1 MTTHRLLNLVRF
13 VLVSLLLFGSID
25 AYSNDFYWKKKKD
38 KMALGYKPDNG
49 KKFLVTD
56 FIYDADFT
64 DSYYT
69 YNKKREPKPVIFS
82 SQGNSDEW
90 QKQKAFAVKT
100 DEGVGIIN
108 GLGEVVVPYGMYDKI
123 YESDFFNGFWWHPG
137 LGWSAGRNRNK
148 SATIHVRVKKDG
160 KVGLIELNSDRKNGV
175 TYKEYIA
182 PKYDYITLVQNF
194 GGTGKNGFV
203 ISVKLSDEY
212 HRSPQET
219 KSTKSDNLPYW
230 AIVELDG
237 YFGVLHRWN
246 KEVLPPVYDRA
257 SFSSNTFL
265 GLTYYE
271 TKYGEL
277 FEMVK
282 DKHQCLVFAKHQKPH
297 YVHPKTIESK
307 NSIGYNERELS
318 LGKHNGGRDGLSI
331 LYGSSLKP
339 LVVVGSLN
347 SGIIYVTPKYKRV
360 RPLPDDLFDIYSYA
374 DTAVWQAK
382 WGIKPV
388 EYVDLRASADKSGWI
403 MCKDSVGNEKI
414 GYWNF
419 GDPRIFDS
427 ADDAFASADSVWQT
441 GQWEHYKIGNYV
453 AVRHKKTGFSLP
465 PVYSEIT
472 PLESAGDYQVIV
484 THRVGNIKLY
494 GLVSPDGVIA
504 PAQFDR
510 FETAKDGK
518 YIFHRVNWPD
528 LYGPFDLNKHQ
539 MGWWDIALTMTFDPE
554 TGENKYNFDSL
565 LDKYSSYSHKS
576 DVFNLYSN
584 LEALG
589 AALDLPEFRAL
600 NAIKYAYWLMER
612 KDLIKDANG
621 YITYA
626 RWLTPKDN
634 EKLAEIVSEAQKTD
648 ENTKDY
654 YAYLDKQAAAEAEAR
669 RLEEQRQAA
678 IRAEQNRQAN
688 LQAWAQVADALGQMA
703 QGVNSGL
710 NSSAKTKR
718 YGSQKQ
724 VQSRSNS
731 GASSSSEYTSTQVLE
746 VWVPGPSSKATAT
759 HQFHNWYKRF
769 YGNRWCIF
777 RTKGGKFHTAT
788 TNTDTKCAHYDV
800 SGYKYKAID
809 PGASLSAGRKYY
821 YFN

>member
-1 MTTHRLLNLVRF
+1 MTTYRLLNLVRF

-25 AYSNDFYWKKKKD
+25 AYSQDFYWKKKKD
-38 KMALGYKPDNG
+38 KMALGYKPKKG
-49 KKFLVTD
+49 KKALVTD
-56 FIYDADFT
+56 FIYDAAYT
-64 DSYYT
+64 ISYYKNRKPLPIIDSY
-69 YNKKREPKPVIFS
+69 
-82 SQGNSDEW
+82 QGNSDER
-90 QKQKAFAVKT
+90 QKQNAFVVKT
-100 DEGVGIIN
+100 DDGVGIIN
-108 GLGEVVVPYGMYDKI
+108 GLGEVVVPYGKYDEF
-123 YESDFFNGFWWHPG
+123 YESDFVYGFWQGSFH
-137 LGWSAGRNRNK
+137 GWNSDNSA
-148 SATIHVRVKKDG
+148 SEHIIRVKKDG
-160 KVGLIELNSDRKNGV
+160 KVGLIELNSDSKNGV
-175 TYKEYIA
+175 TYKEDIA
-182 PKYDYITLVQNF
+182 PKYDRITLGQFF

-219 KSTKSDNLPYW
+219 KSDNSRYW
-230 AIVELDG
+230 AISELGG
-237 YFGVLHRWN
+237 YYGVIHRWN

-277 FEMVK
+277 FKMVK

-297 YVHPKTIESK
+297 YIHPDTIKSK
-307 NSIGYNERELS
+307 YSIGYKESKLS
-318 LGKHNGGRDGLSI
+318 LGKHNGGNDGLSI
-331 LYGSSLKP
+331 LYGNGSKSL
-339 LVVVGSLN
+339 VGSLN

-360 RPLPDDLFDIYSYA
+360 RPLPDDLFAIYSYA

-388 EYVDLRASADKSGWI
+388 EYVDLTASADKSGWI

-427 ADDAFASADSVWQT
+427 VDGAFASADSVWKS
-441 GQWEHYKIGNYV
+441 GEWVYYKIGNYV

-472 PLESAGDYQVIV
+472 PLESAGDYLVIA

-494 GLVSPDGVIA
+494 GLVSPEGVIA

-518 YIFHRVNWPD
+518 YIFRRVEWPD

-539 MGWWDIALTMTFDPE
+539 MGWWDIALTMTFNPE
-554 TGENKYNFDSL
+554 TGENKYNFDGL
-565 LDKYSSYSHKS
+565 LDKYSSCSYKT
-576 DVFNLYSN
+576 DAFNLYSN
-584 LEALG
+584 LESLG

-621 YITYA
+621 YIAYA
-626 RWLTPKDN
+626 QWLTPNDN
-634 EKLAEIVSEAQKTD
+634 EKLAEIVSEAQKTE
-648 ENTKDY
+648 ENTKDH

-688 LQAWAQVADALGQMA
+688 LQAWARVADALGQMA

-731 GASSSSEYTSTQVLE
+731 AGTSSSQYTPTQVLE

-777 RTKGGKFHTAT
+777 RTKDGKFHTAT

>member
-1 MTTHRLLNLVRF
+1 
-13 VLVSLLLFGSID
+13 
-25 AYSNDFYWKKKKD
+25 
-38 KMALGYKPDNG
+38 MALGYKPKKG
-49 KKFLVTD
+49 KKALVTD
-56 FIYDADFT
+56 FIYDAAYT
-64 DSYYT
+64 ISYYKNRKPRPIIDSY
-69 YNKKREPKPVIFS
+69 
-82 SQGNSDEW
+82 QGNSDER
-90 QKQKAFAVKT
+90 QKQNAFVVKT
-100 DEGVGIIN
+100 DDGVGIIN
-108 GLGEVVVPYGMYDKI
+108 GLGEVVVPYGKYDEF
-123 YESDFFNGFWWHPG
+123 YEPDFVYGFWQGSFH
-137 LGWSAGRNRNK
+137 GWNSDNSA
-148 SATIHVRVKKDG
+148 SEHIIRVKKDG

-182 PKYDYITLVQNF
+182 PKYKYITLVQNF
-194 GGTGKNGFV
+194 WGDGKKGNV
-203 ISVKLSDEY
+203 LSIKLSDKY
-212 HRSPQET
+212 HRSPQE
-219 KSTKSDNLPYW
+219 SKSDNLPYW
-230 AIVELDG
+230 AIVALDG

-246 KEVLPPVYDRA
+246 KEVLPPVYDAA
-257 SFSSNTFL
+257 SFSSDTFL

-297 YVHPKTIESK
+297 YIHPDTIKSK
-307 NSIGYNERELS
+307 YSIGYKESKLS
-318 LGKHNGGRDGLSI
+318 LGKHNGGNDGLSI
-331 LYGSSLKP
+331 LYGNGSKSL
-339 LVVVGSLN
+339 VGSLN

-388 EYVDLRASADKSGWI
+388 EYVDLTASADKSGWI

-427 ADDAFASADSVWQT
+427 VDGAFASADSVWKS
-441 GQWEHYKIGNYV
+441 GEWVYYKIGNYV

-472 PLESAGDYQVIV
+472 PLESAGDYHVIV

-518 YIFHRVNWPD
+518 YIFRRVEWPD

-539 MGWWDIALTMTFDPE
+539 MGWWDIALTMTFNPE

-576 DVFNLYSN
+576 DAFNLYSH

-746 VWVPGPSSKATAT
+746 VWVSGPSSKATAT

>member
-1 MTTHRLLNLVRF
+1 MSPHRLSR
-13 VLVSLLLFGSID
+13 LLQCIFFAIIIVGPID

-38 KMALGYKPDNG
+38 KMALGYKPKKG
-49 KKFLVTD
+49 KKALVTD
-56 FIYDADFT
+56 FIYDAAYT
-64 DSYYT
+64 ISYFK
-69 YNKKREPKPVIFS
+69 NREPRPIIDSF
-82 SQGNSDEW
+82 QGNSDQR
-90 QKQKAFAVKT
+90 QKQNAFVVKT
-100 DEGVGIIN
+100 DDGVGIIN
-108 GLGEVVVPYGMYDKI
+108 GLGEVVVPYGKYDEF
-123 YESDFFNGFWWHPG
+123 YESDFVYGFWHG
-137 LGWSAGRNRNK
+137 SYHGWNSDDSA
-148 SATIHVRVKKDG
+148 SEHIIRVKKDG
-160 KVGLIELNSDRKNGV
+160 KVGLIELNSDSKNGV
-175 TYKEYIA
+175 TYKEDIA
-182 PKYDYITLVQNF
+182 PKYDRITLGQFF

-297 YVHPKTIESK
+297 YVHPDTIKSK
-307 NSIGYNERELS
+307 YSVRYKERELS

-331 LYGSSLKP
+331 LYGYGSES
-339 LVVVGSLN
+339 VVGSLN

-382 WGIKPV
+382 WGVKPV
-388 EYVDLRASADKSGWI
+388 EYVDLTASADKSGWI

-427 ADDAFASADSVWQT
+427 VDGAFASADSVWKS
-441 GQWEHYKIGNYV
+441 GEWVYYKIGNYV

-518 YIFHRVNWPD
+518 YIFRRVNWPD

-554 TGENKYNFDSL
+554 TGENKYNFDGL
-565 LDKYSSYSHKS
+565 LDKYSSCSHKS
-576 DVFNLYSN
+576 DAFHLYSN

-600 NAIKYAYWLMER
+600 NAIKHAYWLMER
-612 KDLIKDANG
+612 KDLIKNANG
-621 YITYA
+621 YIAYA

-634 EKLAEIVSEAQKTD
+634 EKLAEIVSEAQKTE

-688 LQAWAQVADALGQMA
+688 LQAWAQIADALGQMA

>member
-1 MTTHRLLNLVRF
+1 MSTHRLFRLLQCIFFAIIF
-13 VLVSLLLFGSID
+13 VGSID

-38 KMALGYKPDNG
+38 KMALGYKPDKG

-69 YNKKREPKPVIFS
+69 YNKKRSPKIVIYS
-82 SQGNSDEW
+82 LQGNSDEW

-123 YESDFFNGFWWHPG
+123 YESDFFNGFWWLSG
-137 LGWSAGRNRNK
+137 LGWSAGKNSDG
-148 SATIHVRVKKDG
+148 SATIQVRVKKDG

-182 PKYDYITLVQNF
+182 PKYKYITLVQNF
-194 GGTGKNGFV
+194 WGDGKKGNV
-203 ISVKLSDEY
+203 LSIKLSDKY
-212 HRSPQET
+212 HRSPQES
-219 KSTKSDNLPYW
+219 KSNNLPYW

-246 KEVLPPVYDRA
+246 KEVLPLVYDAA
-257 SFSSNTFL
+257 SFSSDTFL

-277 FEMVK
+277 FKMVK

-297 YVHPKTIESK
+297 YIHPDTIKSK
-307 NSIGYNERELS
+307 YSIGYKESKLS
-318 LGKHNGGRDGLSI
+318 LGKHNGGNDGLSI
-331 LYGSSLKP
+331 LYGYGSKSL
-339 LVVVGSLN
+339 VGSLN

-360 RPLPDDLFDIYSYA
+360 RPLPDNLFDIYSYA
-374 DTAVWQAK
+374 DSAVWQAK
-382 WGIKPV
+382 WGVKPV
-388 EYVDLRASADKSGWI
+388 EYVDLTASPDKSGWI

-427 ADDAFASADSVWQT
+427 ADDAFASADSVWKS
-441 GQWEHYKIGNYV
+441 GEWVYYKIGNYV

-472 PLESAGDYQVIV
+472 PLESACDYLVIA

-494 GLVSPDGVIA
+494 GLVSPEGVIA

-518 YIFHRVNWPD
+518 YIFRRVEWPD

-539 MGWWDIALTMTFDPE
+539 MGWWDIALSMTFNPE

-565 LDKYSSYSHKS
+565 LDKYSSCSHKS
-576 DVFNLYSN
+576 DAFNLYSN
-584 LEALG
+584 FEALG

-600 NAIKYAYWLMER
+600 NAIKHAYWLMER

-621 YITYA
+621 YIAYA
-626 RWLTPKDN
+626 RWLTLKDN
-634 EKLAEIVSEAQKTD
+634 EKLAEIVSKAQKTE
-648 ENTKDY
+648 ENTKDH

-703 QGVNSGL
+703 KGVNSAFNG
-710 NSSAKTKR
+710 SAKTKQ

-724 VQSRSNS
+724 VQSRYNS
-731 GASSSSEYTSTQVLE
+731 GASSSSSSEYTSTQVLE

-777 RTKGGKFHTAT
+777 RTKGGTFHTAI

-800 SGYKYKAID
+800 SGYKYVAID
-809 PGASLSAGRKYY
+809 PGTSLSAGKKYY
-821 YFN
+821 FFN

>member
-25 AYSNDFYWKKKKD
+25 AYSQDFYWKKKKD
-38 KMALGYKPDNG
+38 KMALGYKPKKG
-49 KKFLVTD
+49 KKALVTD
-56 FIYDADFT
+56 FIYDAAYT
-64 DSYYT
+64 ISYYKNRKPRPIIDSY
-69 YNKKREPKPVIFS
+69 
-82 SQGNSDEW
+82 QGNSDER
-90 QKQKAFAVKT
+90 QKQNAFVVKT
-100 DEGVGIIN
+100 DDGVGIIN
-108 GLGEVVVPYGMYDKI
+108 GLGEVVVPYGKYDEF
-123 YESDFFNGFWWHPG
+123 YESDFVYGFWQGSFH
-137 LGWSAGRNRNK
+137 GWNSDNSA
-148 SATIHVRVKKDG
+148 SEHIIRVKKDG
-160 KVGLIELNSDRKNGV
+160 KVGLIELNSDSKNGV
-175 TYKEYIA
+175 TYKEDIA
-182 PKYDYITLVQNF
+182 PKYDRITLGQFF

-219 KSTKSDNLPYW
+219 KSDNSRYW
-230 AIVELDG
+230 AISELGG
-237 YFGVLHRWN
+237 YYGVIHRWN

-257 SFSSNTFL
+257 SFSSNTFF

-277 FEMVK
+277 FKMVK
-282 DKHQCLVFAKHQKPH
+282 DKHLCLVFAKHQKPL
-297 YVHPKTIESK
+297 YVHPKTIKSK
-307 NSIGYNERELS
+307 YSIGYKESKLS
-318 LGKHNGGRDGLSI
+318 LGKHNGGNDGLSI
-331 LYGSSLKP
+331 LYGYGSKS
-339 LVVVGSLN
+339 VVGSLN

-388 EYVDLRASADKSGWI
+388 EYVDLTASADKSGWI

-427 ADDAFASADSVWQT
+427 ADDAFASADSVWKS
-441 GQWEHYKIGNYV
+441 GEWVYYKIGNYV

-494 GLVSPDGVIA
+494 GLVSPEGVIA

-576 DVFNLYSN
+576 DAFNLYSN

-612 KDLIKDANG
+612 KDLIKDTNG

-634 EKLAEIVSEAQKTD
+634 EKLAEIVSEAQKT
-648 ENTKDY
+648 EESTKDY

-703 QGVNSGL
+703 QGVNSAF
-710 NSSAKTKR
+710 NNYAASKRRYSS
-718 YGSQKQ
+718 QQ
-724 VQSRSNS
+724 NVQSRSNS
-731 GASSSSEYTSTQVLE
+731 AGTSSSSSSQYTPTQVLE
-746 VWVPGPSSKATAT
+746 VWVPGSSSKATAT